1 MSTTHHTAGGEVV
14 PYEGEYVWAEI
25 VDDEPG
31 PRPEEDQEQPTG
43 ARTRRGAHGRA
54 AVRAAATVLRALA
67 GHTGPGLRHLVA
79 ATSHWTTLGYMSD
92 EEIRRRLVKRHLDTY
107 IEQREDITADINR
120 LGKKAQ
126 KLTRDAVDFGLTA
139 EEVRRLK
146 DVGTE
151 LKLRR
156 SAGQALTKIPFDVA
170 GAQPNA
176 EQVRRYR
183 SVRALGRFVGVLLPA
198 GAATLGAIL
207 AAPLAGLVAVPV
219 LAGAAW
225 WLGRHPLALTQR
237 ALPAELV
244 GPREL
249 EPLPGTTEDAIIAS
263 DPEADVLPEEVIRLN
278 AALTAASLLHSA
290 KSIEVL
296 DGPDYSVGNGYTLV
310 ADLPKGGGK
319 LVQDV
324 IAKTEVLAGELGI
337 PPMQLVI
344 REVPA
349 AEGGHGRRMHVWE
362 AEQDPYLAV
371 GHATS
376 PLATA
381 ESWDFW
387 AGIPLGQSILGE
399 AKTIPTEFAGGFT
412 SHFYSGIMRFG
423 KTAAMRLD
431 VAAGLLDPGVRLYL
445 ANGKGGTDWNATV
458 GVAHRFTQG
467 TDEASLT
474 AFEDLL
480 EELVDDMNAR
490 YRDLGDLDLHL
501 VPDGR
506 LTPEL
511 ARKHGLPVLL
521 AVIDELQLYLLALP
535 PKRRERA
542 LEKLKNL
549 LRAGPAAGVFLVVGT
564 QRPDGEEVP
573 TGFRDLFGVRVS
585 VRCLDSRSSR
595 MSLGDLASDAGAD
608 ASVLTENHVGVVV
621 AATGHRWEILSCDF
635 LSLPD
640 FAAVCERARQM
651 REQAGTLTGD
661 AAGQP
666 RITEPRE
673 IRAVRACLA
682 ALDEMDTDRAR
693 VETLAET
700 LAETIGAGD
709 EFEDI
714 DKTQLGA
721 LLRKAGCGNAVSIG
735 AVDNLKNAKGYK
747 RTALQ
752 GALDAA
758 NSAE

>member
-1 MSTTHHTAGGEVV
+1 MSTDHSTQLA

-25 VDDEPG
+25 LDDKDPG
-31 PRPEEDQEQPTG
+31 PRKDHTDKPTSHGPG
-43 ARTRRGAHGRA
+43 AARA
-54 AVRAAATVLRALA
+54 ARYAAGVLRLVA
-67 GHTGPGLRHLVA
+67 GGTLPGLRHAWA
-79 ATSHWTTLGYMSD
+79 ATSHWTTLAYMSD

-107 IEQREDITADINR
+107 LEQREGVTADINR
-120 LGKKAQ
+120 LGKKAH
-126 KLTRDAVDFGLTA
+126 KLTREAVDFGLTT
-139 EEVRRLK
+139 EEGRRLK
-146 DVGTE
+146 DLGTE

-156 SAGQALTKIPFDVA
+156 TAGAALAQIPFDITT
-170 GAQPNA
+170 AQPTR
-176 EQVRRYR
+176 EQIRRYR
-183 SVRALGRFVGVLLPA
+183 TVRALGRFTGVLLPA
-198 GAATLGAIL
+198 GSAALAVAL
-207 AAPLAGLVAVPV
+207 AAPVAGLVAVPV

-225 WLGRHPLALTQR
+225 WLGRHPLALAPR

-249 EPLPGTTEDAIIAS
+249 ERPAKTTDDNTGATATEV
-263 DPEADVLPEEVIRLN
+263 EVEVLPEEVIRLN
-278 AALTAASLLHSA
+278 AALTAAGLLNGA
-290 KSIEVL
+290 KSVEVL

-319 LVQDV
+319 LVKDV

-337 PPMQLVI
+337 PPMQLII
-344 REVPA
+344 RELPA
-349 AEGGHGRRMHVWE
+349 AEGGHGRRMHMWE
-362 AEQDPYLAV
+362 AVEDPYLAV

-381 ESWDFW
+381 QSWDFW
-387 AGIPLGQSILGE
+387 AGTPLGQTVLAE
-399 AKTIPTEFAGGFT
+399 ARTIPTEFAGGFT

-445 ANGKGGTDWNATV
+445 ANGKGGTDWRDAEP
-458 GVAHRFTQG
+458 VAHRFTEG
-467 TDEASLT
+467 TDDAGLS

-480 EELVDDMNAR
+480 EELVDDMNTR
-490 YRDLGDLDLHL
+490 YADLKTVDAQL

-506 LTPEL
+506 LTPDL
-511 ARKHGLPVLL
+511 ARTHNLPVLL

-608 ASVLTENHVGVVV
+608 ASVLTEDHVGVVV
-621 AATGHRWEILSCDF
+621 AATGHRWEILSADF

-640 FAAVCERARQM
+640 FANVCQRARQM

-666 RITEPRE
+666 RITEPRH
-673 IRAVRACLA
+673 IRAVHACLA
-682 ALDEMDTDRAR
+682 ALDELGTDRAR
-693 VETLAET
+693 VETLAE
-700 LAETIGAGD
+700 AIGADG
-709 EFEDI
+709 EFEGI
-714 DKTQLGA
+714 DKTKLGA
-721 LLRKAGCGNAVSIG
+721 LLRKADCGNAVSIG
-735 AVDNLKNAKGYK
+735 AVDGQKNAKGYK
-747 RTALQ
+747 RSALQ
-752 GALDAA
+752 DALDTA
-758 NSAE
+758 NGAD